1 MCASLGA
8 IALIDDHP
16 KHVGLCVEAGLKVC
30 VFDQPWNQKINHV
43 NLIRVTG
50 WKEALEEI
58 KKLKSTSK

>member
-1 MCASLGA
+1 LLEDAPDTALKCAENE
-8 IALIDDHP
+8 I
-16 KHVGLCVEAGLKVC
+16 KVIL
-30 VFDQPWNQKINHV
+30 FDQPWNQKINHV